1 MVHRLWHVFDSA
13 CLTGDDVNDREQFKR
28 EGYMMCYL
36 EVIRRNEV
44 SEGDISE
51 AESAIKVDL

>member
-1 MVHRLWHVFDSA
+1 
-13 CLTGDDVNDREQFKR
+13 
-28 EGYMMCYL
+28 MMCYL

-44 SEGDISE
+44 SEGDISK